1 MPRLA
6 ELSARPLSP
15 THRLTGSLERA
26 WQWYRARQVER
37 TTIHAL
43 GSLDDRTLKDIGL
56 DRSEIESVVYGGLG
70 EPAPN
75 SVRRIHFA
83 GRS

>member
-6 ELSARPLSP
+6 ELSARRLAPSP
-15 THRLTGSLERA
+15 RPMGPIERV
-26 WQWYRARQVER
+26 WQWYRARQTER
-37 TTIHAL
+37 TTVRAL
-43 GSLDDRTLKDIGL
+43 GALDDRTLKDIGM

>member
-1 MPRLA
+1 MRRLA
-6 ELSARPLSP
+6 ELSARPLASSRQP
-15 THRLTGSLERA
+15 IGPIARA

-43 GSLDDRTLKDIGL
+43 MGLDDRTLKDIGM
-56 DRSEIESVVYGGLG
+56 DRSEIESVVYGRQGG
-70 EPAPN
+70 PVPT